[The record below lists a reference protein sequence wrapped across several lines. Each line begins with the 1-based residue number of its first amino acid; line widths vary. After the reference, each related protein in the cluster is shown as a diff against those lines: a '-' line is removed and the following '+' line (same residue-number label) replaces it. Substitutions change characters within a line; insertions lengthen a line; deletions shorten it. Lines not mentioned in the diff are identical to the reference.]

1 MIESLFLKQ
10 HMDPEARK
18 KAEQE
23 HEQNMEK
30 RKHHER
36 VNHPGSR
43 DQLKEVWEEQD
54 HLEADKFNPVTF
66 FKLHDIDGNG
76 FLDEFEIEALFQIEV
91 SGRARGGAQ
100 MNQL

>member
-1 MIESLFLKQ
+1 
-10 HMDPEARK
+10 
-18 KAEQE
+18 
-23 HEQNMEK
+23 MEK

-54 HLEADKFNPVTF
+54 HLEADKFNPGTF

-91 SGRARGGAQ
+91 SLNRVFEKLQ
-100 MNQL
+100 IL